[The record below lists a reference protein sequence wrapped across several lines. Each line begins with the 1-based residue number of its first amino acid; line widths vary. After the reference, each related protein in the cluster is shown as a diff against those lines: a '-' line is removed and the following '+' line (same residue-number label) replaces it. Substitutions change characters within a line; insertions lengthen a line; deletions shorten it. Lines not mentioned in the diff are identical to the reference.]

1 MITQIQKL
9 RRLSRRVLLLCLGGL
24 SSCSLLEFSPNQT
37 YVPAAERQLTTQ
49 NIIRLTSRP
58 KKDTDT
64 LRFVFVGDCQR
75 FYDEAEAFV
84 ASVNQQRNIDFVIIA
99 GDISDFGLVREMRW
113 IHHRLRKLNV
123 PYLTVIGNHDQV
135 GNGRAVYKS
144 VFGPLNYSFIYGG
157 TKFICLDTNG
167 REYGFNGQ
175 VPNLGW
181 LGQQLADTV
190 NSRRSIVLCHVPP
203 TDEDFDPALVQTY
216 ARTIRGSRQLVFHL
230 AGHIHRFTN
239 EEPFHDGVRY
249 LTAYNFRKRHYNI
262 LSVWGRRQFYLETVA
277 YAPAL

>member
-1 MITQIQKL
+1 VAC
-9 RRLSRRVLLLCLGGL
+9 SL
-24 SSCSLLEFSPNQT
+24 SSCGLLEFSPNQT
-37 YVPAAERQLTTQ
+37 YVPAAEQQLTTQ
-49 NIIRLTSRP
+49 NLVRLTSRP
-58 KKDTDT
+58 KSTNDT

-75 FYDEAEAFV
+75 FYDEAEDFV

-135 GNGRAVYKS
+135 GNGRAVYQS
-144 VFGPLNYSFIYGG
+144 VFGPLNYSFVYGG

-167 REYGFNGQ
+167 REYGFQGQ
-175 VPNLGW
+175 IPDLGW
-181 LGQQLADTV
+181 LGQQLADTA
-190 NSRRSIVLCHVPP
+190 NSRRSVVLCHVPP
-203 TDEDFDPALVQTY
+203 TDEDFDPVLAQSY
-216 ARTIRGSRQLVFHL
+216 ARTIRSSSQLVFHL

-239 EEPFHDGVRY
+239 GQPFQDGVPY
-249 LTAYNFRKRHYNI
+249 LTAYNFKKRRYTV
-262 LSVWGRRQFYLETVA
+262 LSVWGRRQFNLETVA